1 MIRYIS
7 IAQLKSV
14 SDAFFLI
21 LSVSIYI
28 GFQAAEQTSV
38 SLIHLLHQTLYPQPQ
53 FHRGYRSKMM
63 RRQINFLKWRV
74 YVQNDMSNNLLL

>member
-1 MIRYIS
+1 MLLMIRYIS

-28 GFQAAEQTSV
+28 GFQAAVQTI
-38 SLIHLLHQTLYPQPQ
+38 SLSDPPPPSDSTLNLS
-53 FHRGYRSKMM
+53 FTVDVA
-63 RRQINFLKWRV
+63 LK
-74 YVQNDMSNNLLL
+74 